1 MSNSPGS
8 VPANL
13 NGDGIRVGVVQARFN
28 EEITNG
34 LWKVCCAELLRLG
47 VQSEDVLHITVPGA
61 MEIPVTLDRLALS
74 GEFDVLIA
82 LGAIIKG
89 DTYHF
94 EIVSNESAR
103 GVSDVALR
111 HNLPII
117 NMILTTYTEDQAIER
132 IEDKGVD
139 AARGAV
145 EMGNL
150 MMAMDDNLPLEDELE
165 EEDDE

>member
-34 LWKVCCAELLRLG
+34 LWAACCSELLRLG
-47 VQSEDVLHITVPGA
+47 VLNEDILHITVPGA
-61 MEIPVTLDRLALS
+61 MEIPIALQRLAFS
-74 GEFDVLIA
+74 GEFDALIA
-82 LGAIIKG
+82 LGAVIKG

-94 EIVSNESAR
+94 EIVCGESAR
-103 GVSDVALR
+103 GISSVALA
-111 HNLPII
+111 HDVPVV
-117 NMILTTYTEDQAIER
+117 NMVLTTYTEDQAIER

-139 AARGAV
+139 VARCAV

-150 MMAMDDNLPLEDELE
+150 MMTLDDNLPGADDE

>member
-1 MSNSPGS
+1 MSNKPGS

-28 EEITNG
+28 EEITDG
-34 LWKVCCAELLRLG
+34 LWRTCCSELLRLG
-47 VQSEDVLHITVPGA
+47 VLNEDILHLTVPGA
-61 MEIPVTLDRLALS
+61 MEIPISLQRLAQS
-74 GEFDVLIA
+74 GEFDVLVA
-82 LGAIIKG
+82 LGCVIKG

-94 EIVSNESAR
+94 ELVCNESAR
-103 GVSDVALR
+103 GVSTVSIENDIPVV
-111 HNLPII
+111 

-139 AARGAV
+139 AARCAV

-150 MMAMDDNLPLEDELE
+150 MMTLDDSLPDPMDLEGN
-165 EEDDE
+165 DD

>member
-13 NGDGIRVGVVQARFN
+13 NGDGIRVGVGQARFN

-34 LWKVCCAELLRLG
+34 LWAACCSELLRLG
-47 VQSEDVLHITVPGA
+47 VLNEDILHITVPGA
-61 MEIPVTLDRLALS
+61 MEIPIALQRLAFS
-74 GEFDVLIA
+74 GEFDALIA
-82 LGAIIKG
+82 LGAVIKG

-94 EIVSNESAR
+94 EIVCGESAR
-103 GVSDVALR
+103 GISSVALA
-111 HNLPII
+111 HDVPVV
-117 NMILTTYTEDQAIER
+117 NMVLTTYTEDQAIER

-139 AARGAV
+139 AARCAV

-150 MMAMDDNLPLEDELE
+150 MMTLDDNLPGADD
-165 EEDDE
+165 EEDDDE

>member
-1 MSNSPGS
+1 MSNKPGS

-28 EEITNG
+28 EEITDG
-34 LWKVCCAELLRLG
+34 LWRTCCSELLRLG
-47 VQSEDVLHITVPGA
+47 VLNEDILHLTVPGA
-61 MEIPVTLDRLALS
+61 MEIPISLQRLAQS
-74 GEFDVLIA
+74 GEFDVLVA
-82 LGAIIKG
+82 LGCVIKG

-94 EIVSNESAR
+94 ELVCNESAR
-103 GVSDVALR
+103 GVSTVSIENDIPVV
-111 HNLPII
+111 

-139 AARGAV
+139 AARCAV

-150 MMAMDDNLPLEDELE
+150 MMTLDDNLPGLSGEG
-165 EEDDE
+165 DDE

>member
-34 LWKVCCAELLRLG
+34 LWAACCSELLRLG
-47 VQSEDVLHITVPGA
+47 VLNEDILHITVPGA
-61 MEIPVTLDRLALS
+61 MEIPIALQRLAFS
-74 GEFDVLIA
+74 GEFDALIA
-82 LGAIIKG
+82 LGAVIKG
-89 DTYHF
+89 DTYH
-94 EIVSNESAR
+94 SS
-103 GVSDVALR
+103 VALA
-111 HNLPII
+111 HDVPVV
-117 NMILTTYTEDQAIER
+117 NMVLTTYTEDQAIER

-139 AARGAV
+139 AARCAV

-150 MMAMDDNLPLEDELE
+150 MMTLDDNLPGADDE